1 MYVCIAVVVVVVV
14 VVAVAVAVAIVVAI
28 VVAVVGQADR
38 YTSAP
43 ASVRLD
49 HVYPGCA
56 GAGAVRTEYFNKRE
70 RQGQEKRRGYQGTE
84 PCGQGLE
91 YSVHET
97 KKHISLT
104 SI

>member
-1 MYVCIAVVVVVVV
+1 MYVGIVVVVIVVI
-14 VVAVAVAVAIVVAI
+14 AVA
-28 VVAVVGQADR
+28 VAVVGQADR

-43 ASVRLD
+43 ASVRPD

-56 GAGAVRTEYFNKRE
+56 GAVAVRTEHFNKRE
-70 RQGQEKRRGYQGTE
+70 RQGQEKRRGYQRTE

-97 KKHISLT
+97 KKDICLT